1 MTLGNSLVVQW
12 LGLGALFAEDLD
24 SVSVGELRSYK
35 LCGMEKKKKD
45 FNFRIVVPQ
54 LLSLVVLWSA
64 GPVIYQGS
72 F

>member
-1 MTLGNSLVVQW
+1 MVRW

-24 SVSVGELRSYK
+24 SVSVGELRSHK
-35 LCGMEKKKKD
+35 LWGMAKKKKKD
-45 FNFRIVVPQ
+45 FNFRIVALQP
-54 LLSLVVLWSA
+54 LSLALLWSA

>member
-1 MTLGNSLVVQW
+1 MTLGNSVMVQW

-24 SVSVGELRSYK
+24 SVSVGELSSHK
-35 LCGMEKKKKD
+35 LVRHGKTKKD
-45 FNFRIVVPQ
+45 FHFRIVAPQ
-54 LLSLVVLWSA
+54 PLSLAVLWST